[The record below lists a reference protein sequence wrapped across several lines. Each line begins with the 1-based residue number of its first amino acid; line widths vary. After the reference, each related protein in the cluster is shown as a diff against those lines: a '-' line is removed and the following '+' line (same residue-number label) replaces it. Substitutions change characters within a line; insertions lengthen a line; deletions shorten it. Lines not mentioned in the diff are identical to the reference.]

1 MKESKEAKFS
11 PNVAPKAAT
20 SYYIQI
26 ETLLKQPKKFQ
37 DNWDIIAGK
46 SCHQYLLKI
55 AQSGHTIHKLHLTHV
70 AVACDSC
77 VSSVIGNFII
87 FHTVTVSCCHLC
99 LMQLVSSADW
109 AIYWTLGKFLKPLA
123 TNILPRSPTFLGNLC
138 KGVKIDHFSS
148 EIIFGELLGNIWRFF
163 LVTLIVS
170 KLFIT
175 NCGKGAP

>member
-1 MKESKEAKFS
+1 MAPFCFENKGWFTQLQCDQMKESKEAKFS

-87 FHTVTVSCCHLC
+87 FRTVTVSYCHLC
-99 LMQLVSSADW
+99 LMQLVSSV
-109 AIYWTLGKFLKPLA
+109 T
-123 TNILPRSPTFLGNLC
+123 RLGNLL
-138 KGVKIDHFSS
+138 D
-148 EIIFGELLGNIWRFF
+148 FGQVFKAFGNKYFAQISHILRQF
-163 LVTLIVS
+163 L
-170 KLFIT
+170 
-175 NCGKGAP
+175 